1 MYATYYLMSIRI
13 CAKYEKLT
21 KSGICAEYGQ
31 LQIFAVIYH
40 VTENMKMW
48 SMVIEFVVSILI
60 QLISSVLICIP
71 IIFLKFFF
79 FFRTINQ
86 MNLYFKHVSSYDLRC
101 SC

>member
-1 MYATYYLMSIRI
+1 MYATYYLMSIHI

-71 IIFLKFFF
+71 IIFLSSF

-86 MNLYFKHVSSYDLRC
+86 INLNFKHVSSYDLRC